1 MDKTNIPQFNG
12 AAYTTWA
19 LKIQFGLVEKRL
31 ISAVCDFKGR
41 ARVICPARI
50 MPLAQGDLLLL
61 SLEDRVIARDENGVD
76 IIARETEIEK
86 WLDMDLDAQAF
97 IVKYIG
103 ASEQTH
109 IRNCNTAHEMW
120 TALKTFYELQGDIEV
135 ANAQAQLSAIVMGES
150 EDIAVY
156 VRRLQEIHSLLDRLH
171 EPVSP
176 AKQATNLLNSLNTRY
191 FGMIDII
198 QTWSL
203 TAPHLYNV
211 PSILSTLQQKEVR
224 TQINARKRG
233 ETPETTES
241 RHVNYGGPPARYNG
255 SGSSGGGMGKQCH
268 ACQKYGHVVK
278 DCPTAARCSHC
289 GKVGHHVKDC
299 FQLVGYPNN
308 MRGNARNSNAREESI
323 QCDHCGKQGHKAEA
337 CRIRMRDQKGAANR
351 AANNAADEQSTEFD
365 ASQSLSY
372 TASRHCFS
380 ANANAK
386 VPLILDSGATDHIF
400 PSIEHFSDY
409 RTDSIPLGSRFIYT
423 ADDKPHEVKGS
434 GIVTLLLHQGMEA
447 ITVRLHALHV
457 PSLGQTLVSLSC
469 INRKGNIE
477 FHLSKNGTPTLIKDD
492 KPWADIKTAQ
502 NGLLLLSG
510 HIVIPGMVGADV
522 ASHGMALTAGTDWH
536 LRLGHPGLT
545 MMHAMSSKGLIPN
558 LTKDDTKTI
567 ANCEVCCASKMAQSP
582 HHADSDDSKHFA
594 KMDRIQLDLVGPM
607 LVPSKHGKFTYF
619 QSGMDVGT
627 RMSFVN
633 LLKSKSDALKVSK
646 TTIKALELESDTKMK
661 SLRTDGGGE
670 YVSAEWKA
678 FADEQGFIHQLTA
691 PYSPQQN
698 GIIERLN
705 RTLLEKMRCLL
716 LWSQLPK
723 SFWDVAL
730 LHSNWLRNRTPTSA
744 LQGGIPMVAWS
755 NKETNFKKVHTF
767 GCLVQYLKVGHD
779 KDKKGNKFATKT
791 AYGIFLG
798 MPKHQAGYLIWD
810 PTRTDILV
818 RDDVKFY
825 DDIPGYPRLQLNK
838 KNPEEP
844 KDCEYFSLFPMEEG
858 AAATPSVPPVP
869 AAAPANSPPSLPP
882 SGTPPIDVVQL
893 SSDTES
899 GVHEDDEE
907 EGEVEGELG
916 ESIADRVAARH
927 RAHFA
932 SFGDLL

>member
-1 MDKTNIPQFNG
+1 MDKTHIPQFDG
-12 AAYTTWA
+12 ASYTTWA

-31 ISAVCDFKGR
+31 ITAVCDFKGR
-41 ARVICPARI
+41 ARVVCPARI

-61 SLEDRVIARDENGVD
+61 TLEERVAARDENTAE
-76 IIARETEIEK
+76 IAARETEIQI
-86 WLDMDLDAQAF
+86 WMDMDLDAQAF

-109 IRNCNTAHEMW
+109 IRNCDTAHEMW

-135 ANAQAQLSAIVMGES
+135 ANANAQLSAIVMGET

-211 PSILSTLQQKEVR
+211 QSILSTLQQKEVR

-233 ETPETTES
+233 ETSEPQPPY
-241 RHVNYGGPPARYNG
+241 VNYGGPPAGRNQ
-255 SGSSGGGMGKQCH
+255 SGSSGGGGQKCH
-268 ACQKYGHVVK
+268 ACSKFGHLAR
-278 DCPTAARCSHC
+278 DCPTAPRCSHC
-289 GKVGHHVKDC
+289 QKTGHTARTC
-299 FQLVGYPNN
+299 FQLVGYPN
-308 MRGNARNSNAREESI
+308 MRGDARNASKSVPGFI
-323 QCDHCGKQGHKAEA
+323 KCDHCGRSGHKVDA
-337 CRIRMRDQKGAANR
+337 CRIRMREERNGAANN
-351 AANNAADEQSTEFD
+351 AANNAADEQTDHFD
-365 ASQSLSY
+365 ASQSLTY

-380 ANANAK
+380 ANANAR

-400 PSIEHFSDY
+400 PSVEHFSDY
-409 RTDSIPLGSRFIYT
+409 RTDGIPLGSRFIYT

-434 GIVTLLLHQGMEA
+434 GVVTLLLHQGMEN

-457 PSLGQTLVSLSC
+457 PTLGQTLVSLSC
-469 INRKGNIE
+469 INRRGQVE
-477 FHLSKNGTPTLIKDD
+477 FHLSKNGTPTLVKND
-492 KPWADIKTAQ
+492 KPWADIKSTQ
-502 NGLLLLSG
+502 NGLLLFSG
-510 HIVIPGMVGADV
+510 HIVMPGLVGGDIAP
-522 ASHGMALTAGTDWH
+522 HGMALTAGTDWH

-545 MMHAMSSKGLIPN
+545 MMHAMSSKGLIPK
-558 LTKDDTKTI
+558 LTKRETTTI
-567 ANCEVCCASKMAQSP
+567 AACEVCFASKMAQSP
-582 HHADSDDSKHFA
+582 HDANSDDSQNLA

-607 LVPSKHGKFTYF
+607 GVHSKHGGYTYF
-619 QSGMDVGT
+619 QSGMDIGT
-627 RMSFVN
+627 RLSFVS
-633 LLKSKSDALKVSK
+633 LLKSKSDAFLVSK
-646 TTIKALELESDTKMK
+646 ASIEALEVESNTKLK

-670 YVSAEWKA
+670 YSSAAWKDL
-678 FADEQGFIHQLTA
+678 ADKKGFTHQLTA

-716 LWSQLPK
+716 LWSKLPK

-744 LQGGIPMVAWS
+744 LKGGIPLVAWS
-755 NKETNFKKVHTF
+755 DKQTNFKKIHTF

-779 KDKKGNKFATKT
+779 KDKKGDKFATRT

-810 PTRTDILV
+810 PTRTEILV
-818 RDDVKFY
+818 RDDIKFY
-825 DDIPGYPRLQLNK
+825 DDIPGYPRLQLDK
-838 KNPEEP
+838 KIPEVP
-844 KDCEYFSLFPMEEG
+844 CDSEYFSLFPMEEE
-858 AAATPSVPPVP
+858 AAAARPSATPTP
-869 AAAPANSPPSLPP
+869 AAAPASSPPSLLPAI
-882 SGTPPIDVVQL
+882 TPPIDVIQL

-899 GVHEDDEE
+899 GVNETDDE
-907 EGEVEGELG
+907 EGEVQRDLG
-916 ESIADRVAARH
+916 ESIADRVAARR
-927 RAHFA
+927 RAHYA